1 MIIESFLNSDL
12 MAPSM
17 WSGLEI
23 ETISSSSSSI
33 NIYFIYQESQ

>member
-12 MAPSM
+12 MAPSI

-23 ETISSSSSSI
+23 ETISSSSI
-33 NIYFIYQESQ
+33 KVYFIYQESQ